1 MKAKGAGEWPP
12 RNANGGIAVW
22 GSGLTAYDKDGD
34 KRVILRL
41 KKEQL

>member
-22 GSGLTAYDKDGD
+22 GSGKNGSTAQMLIK
-34 KRVILRL
+34 
-41 KKEQL
+41 